1 MRQWG
6 RNELRKSQNWRTL
19 LLHAPYAGMTQ
30 IRFVGY
36 FSVCVAADTP
46 GELRSVT
53 GLTYRLM
60 LVTELFFGLAL

>member
-1 MRQWG
+1 
-6 RNELRKSQNWRTL
+6 
-19 LLHAPYAGMTQ
+19 MTQ

>member
-1 MRQWG
+1 
-6 RNELRKSQNWRTL
+6 
-19 LLHAPYAGMTQ
+19 MTQ

-46 GELRSVT
+46 GEGRSVT